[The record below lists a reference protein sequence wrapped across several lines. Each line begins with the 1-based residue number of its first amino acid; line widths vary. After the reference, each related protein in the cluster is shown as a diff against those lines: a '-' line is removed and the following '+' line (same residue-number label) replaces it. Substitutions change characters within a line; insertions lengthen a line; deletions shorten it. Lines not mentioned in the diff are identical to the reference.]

1 MHNQGMKLT
10 QKTQDRSTRAAIAAD
25 CTQLID
31 QQVSAK
37 GGLSGIAL
45 KTAYKVV
52 QGISSDYIPGALMRL
67 MPETF
72 SNLDPLWEEGLQA
85 GDPAVY
91 MSEHS
96 DRAADAILAAT
107 DDRIA
112 RTGQGVISATYKRLR
127 KSVKSDVVAAVPGL
141 AAILRKHVQ

>member
-1 MHNQGMKLT
+1 MELI
-10 QKTQDRSTRAAIAAD
+10 QKTQDKATRSAIAAD

-37 GGLSGIAL
+37 GGLSGMAL

-52 QGISSDYIPGALMRL
+52 KGISADYIPGALTRL

-72 SNLDPLWEEGLQA
+72 ANLDPIWAEGKQA
-85 GDPAVY
+85 GDPVAY
-91 MSEHS
+91 MSEHR
-96 DRAADAILAAT
+96 DRTADAILAAT

-112 RTGQGVISATYKRLR
+112 RAGQGVISTTYNRLR

-141 AAILRKHVQ
+141 AAILQKHVG